1 MEDGGGMVRV
11 RGKTVQMGRN
21 VSEEAVPRIVQR
33 ECVSVECSDD
43 SSGDGFNFKPEGY
56 TLRLI

>member
-1 MEDGGGMVRV
+1 MVRV